1 MRIYFT
7 ASIVGKRKYES
18 EYRSIIGHM
27 VRLGNQV
34 VSDHI
39 MGASETTINMETEKQ
54 REQFHK
60 KLRSWI
66 LSSQC
71 VVVETSFPS
80 VSVGFEISLA
90 LQLNKPVLVLYLH
103 EPPTLLSG
111 YDSERLI
118 CERYT
123 PQSLSALIEEYLN
136 YVQSQSD
143 HRFTFFIS
151 SKINHYLDRASRRKN
166 VPKSVYLR
174 QLIEDDQQKHASQ

>member
-1 MRIYFT
+1 
-7 ASIVGKRKYES
+7 
-18 EYRSIIGHM
+18 M

-34 VSDHI
+34 ISDHI
-39 MGASETTINMETEKQ
+39 MDASETVINMETERQ

-60 KLRSWI
+60 QLRSWI

-123 PQSLSALIEEYLN
+123 PQSLSTLIDEYLN

-151 SKINHYLDRASRRKN
+151 SKINHYLDGVSKRKN

-174 QLIEDDQQKHASQ
+174 QLIEEDQQKHASR